1 MVMPMSSFDVE
12 LRRTHGRVDGDPV
25 EVWVA
30 EVTNAEAYEAA
41 KGKTPGAAL
50 RKLGDEFDVEFGAK
64 PRGNWSKH
72 EDVRVGR

>member
-1 MVMPMSSFDVE
+1 MSEFDIT
-12 LRRTHGRVDGDPV
+12 LKRTHGSVDGTPV

-30 EVTNAEAYEAA
+30 EVDNAEAYAQA

-50 RKLGDEFDVEFGAK
+50 RKLGDEYDVEFGAT
-64 PRGNWSKH
+64 PRGNWSNF

>member
-1 MVMPMSSFDVE
+1 MSSFDIT
-12 LRRTHGRVDGDPV
+12 LRRTMGSINGDPV

-30 EVTNAEAYEAA
+30 DVENAEAYEQV
-41 KGKTPGAAL
+41 KGKTPGQAL

-64 PRGNWSKH
+64 PRGNWSDH